1 MISSNGRKP
10 QILIVEYLSNH
21 YSDLLQILNLSL
33 GDHTKTKILKMKLTL
48 NERQPQNSLSWIS
61 QQPLIGSSWNL
72 KLELRGTYQNL
83 KWRRP
88 PMEDDFTICDLWV
101 RRKKFW
107 EYSEENSSVALL
119 SPACYILYPDM
130 VRIYPPAHDL
140 RSVFRGRIIILDLCN
155 HTFHNSEKGYFP

>member
-1 MISSNGRKP
+1 MTTSNGRRP

-101 RRKKFW
+101 LRKKLG

-119 SPACYILYPDM
+119 SPACSFLSLKRDI
-130 VRIYPPAHDL
+130 
-140 RSVFRGRIIILDLCN
+140 FNTKQNKLC
-155 HTFHNSEKGYFP
+155 HIANSFIQICTCFVVCTK